1 MGFVYVTRYV
11 SVTEQVCAIIFL
23 SINLCEILKVAGYIC
38 WVCEI
43 IMSARHM
50 SPLGAQVR

>member
-1 MGFVYVTRYV
+1 MCDF
-11 SVTEQVCAIIFL
+11 FL
-23 SINLCEILKVAGYIC
+23 SINLCEILKVAGYVC

-50 SPLGAQVR
+50 SLLGAQVRRGISPGTLCRLGV